1 MKPIKLTIE
10 GLNSF
15 VAKQELDFSKLG
27 DSAIFGI
34 FGQTGSGKSTVLD
47 AICLAL
53 FGNVERSK
61 SNVDF
66 INLKTKF
73 TRVEF
78 YFEYTEKNKT
88 KLIKV
93 LREYRLS
100 RSSDVTQK
108 AQVFEVEKSGEKML
122 MEGPTKVDA
131 YLKELIG
138 LTQNEFSKCV
148 ALPQGEFAGF
158 LKAKPNERINII
170 GGIFD
175 LNKYGEPLWEKARA
189 RATKTQAELAN
200 IKTKIEILGDINDA
214 LMDKKVAE
222 FKQLE
227 KNIAE
232 NKEMIEKSTETLGKE
247 RDLAKAS
254 KELEEV
260 ESMLKN
266 LATSGADISDKKQKI
281 AKARAI
287 QDNSVLIDTVNTL
300 NKTINEEESNIDK
313 LNAELD
319 SKSESSKK
327 EIAQN
332 EINIENLR
340 NESNNLSEKRNAW
353 SVANS
358 ICTELKSLHEQES
371 ILISKLSEL
380 DIAKTDAVQEKEE
393 NEKRLEI
400 LKSDYDKEKKR
411 IQDLE
416 ERLVGYYDVSSYTF
430 YVKERA
436 AVDSYIKYIDL
447 LVKGA
452 INLKANSNSKVNDCT
467 KEINKAVAE
476 LKKLRKEALGG
487 NTKLDINS
495 KTPILVDAINN
506 LVILLSKL
514 NITEEYIKN
523 LVDREDEYN
532 RENLIRNKKVQLAV
546 TALNKEKITKSDA
559 LQKIESLQRDIE
571 NLEKQRVDA
580 ICNNSVAEFS
590 EKYKIGDTCPIC
602 NNEILTKNVLAKLD
616 VIVIEKEIEKQK
628 KELAKQNKQAELSTE
643 IIAQLSKEIE
653 DQNEEMSYNND
664 SITAIELEITSKCS
678 KLLNKKNARPA
689 DISIVQLQ
697 LKEDIVKLE
706 EQRKLENE
714 KLERIAELESEK
726 NKYNSIFI
734 ASSDKLDD
742 YNELSKS
749 INDFK
754 SKIDAEISF
763 VTQGTDIEVRI
774 EELNKLQKQKK
785 DSEISANQLHN
796 SIVEVNEIIKKLAET
811 YSAVTAEADLKQE
824 ALKKLNKDIKFKSSQ
839 VEQFSDIKSFDKE
852 INKAE
857 IRMAVIEKEIN
868 LNTINIDKLRQIN
881 AEITSKIANAN
892 MLLSEHK
899 SLRNGTLDSLM
910 TSLNAVGI
918 ENFDDIPS
926 NKLAGEDIKT
936 LENFTNNYDGNVAVL
951 LKRKEDLEKIL
962 GGKVVDPIL
971 IANIE
976 TTLEN
981 TTTVMNQRI
990 AESGKLKSE
999 IEVLNEQLKQLKELK
1014 DIENTLTANYNIQS
1028 ELCDSLRGKALVEFV
1043 AEEFMDDI
1051 TYMASE
1057 KLVDL
1062 MDGRYILKYENKD
1075 FIVVDNFNNGEERSA
1090 RTLSGG
1096 ELFVVSL
1103 ALALSISDALLSK
1116 SDKRLDF
1123 FFLDEGFGTLD
1134 KDYCE
1139 YIISALNKLANKNMT
1154 IGLISHIP
1162 ELQERIQKKFI
1173 ITKATNESGSIVK
1186 LVREV

>member
-15 VAKQELDFSKLG
+15 VDKQELDFSKLG

-53 FGNVERSK
+53 FGNIERSK
-61 SNVDF
+61 SNADF

-78 YFEYTEKNKT
+78 FFEYTEKNKT
-88 KLIKV
+88 KQIKV
-93 LREYRLS
+93 IREYRLS
-100 RSSDVTQK
+100 RVLDVTQK
-108 AQVFEVEKSGEKML
+108 AQVFEIDKSSETML

-175 LNKYGEPLWEKARA
+175 LNKFGEPLWEKARA
-189 RATKTQAELAN
+189 KVSKTQAELSN
-200 IKTKIEILGDINDA
+200 IKTKIEMLGDISDA
-214 LMDKKVAE
+214 KRDNKISE

-232 NKEMIEKSTETLGKE
+232 NKEMIEKSTVTLGKE

-260 ESMLKN
+260 ESMLRN
-266 LATSGADISDKKQKI
+266 LAQSGADISDKKQQI

-287 QDNSVLIDTVNTL
+287 QDGGVLIDTVNTL
-300 NKTINEEESNIDK
+300 NKTIADEESSLDK

-319 SKSESSKK
+319 SKSESAKK
-327 EIAQN
+327 EISQN
-332 EINIENLR
+332 QINIENLK
-340 NESNNLSEKRNAW
+340 NENGNLTERRNALVNA
-353 SVANS
+353 SA
-358 ICTELKSLHEQES
+358 ICTELKSLSEQES
-371 ILISKLSEL
+371 TLISKLSEL

-393 NEKRLEI
+393 NEKRLDL
-400 LKSDYDKEKKR
+400 LKTEYNQERNR
-411 IQDLE
+411 IQELE

-430 YVKERA
+430 YVKERD
-436 AVDSYIKYIDL
+436 AVNNYIKYVDL

-452 INLKANSNSKVNDCT
+452 INLKANANGKVNDCT
-467 KEINKAVAE
+467 KEINKVVAE
-476 LKKLRKEALGG
+476 LKKLRKEALG
-487 NTKLDINS
+487 NNSKLDINS
-495 KTPILVDAINN
+495 KSPILVDAINN
-506 LVILLSKL
+506 LVVLLSKL

-523 LVDREDEYN
+523 LLDREDEYN
-532 RENLIRNKKVQLAV
+532 RENLIRNKKIELAN
-546 TALNKEKITKSDA
+546 TALNKEKLIKSDA
-559 LQKIESLQRDIE
+559 LQKFESLQKQIE
-571 NLEKQRVDA
+571 QLEKQRIDA

-590 EKYKIGDTCPIC
+590 AKYKVGDNCPIC

-616 VIVIEKEIEKQK
+616 VIVIEKELEKIK
-628 KELAKQNKQAELSTE
+628 NELLKQTKQAELSAE
-643 IIAQLSKEIE
+643 IIAQLIKEIE
-653 DQNEEMSYNND
+653 DQTQEISYNNE
-664 SITAIELEITSKCS
+664 SITAIELEISSKCAN
-678 KLLNKKNARPA
+678 LLNKKNAKPA
-689 DISIVQLQ
+689 DISIVQLN
-697 LKEDIVKLE
+697 LKDDIVKLE

-714 KLERIAELESEK
+714 KLDKIAELESEK
-726 NKYNSIFI
+726 NKYSSIFI
-734 ASSDKLDD
+734 ASTDKLDS
-742 YNELSKS
+742 YNELKKS
-749 INDFK
+749 IEEFK
-754 SKIDAEISF
+754 TKIDAEINF
-763 VTQGTDIEVRI
+763 VTQGGNI
-774 EELNKLQKQKK
+774 EERIKELNNLQKQKK
-785 DSEISANQLHN
+785 DSEISANKLHN
-796 SIVEVNEIIKKLAET
+796 SIVEVNEVIKKLAET

-824 ALKKLNKDIKFKSSQ
+824 TLKKLNKEIKFKSSLV
-839 VEQFSDIKSFDKE
+839 VEYKDIKSFDKE

-857 IRMAVIEKEIN
+857 VKMAVNEKEIN
-868 LNTINIDKLRQIN
+868 LNTINIDKQKQAL
-881 AEITSKIANAN
+881 AEIQAKIANTN

-910 TSLNAVGI
+910 TALNAVGVEKFEDI
-918 ENFDDIPS
+918 DNF
-926 NKLAGEDIKT
+926 KLASEDIKA
-936 LENFTNNYDGNVAVL
+936 LENFTTNYDGNVSVL

-962 GGKVVDPIL
+962 GGKVVDPTL

-976 TTLEN
+976 TTLES
-981 TTTVMNQRI
+981 TTQVMNQRI
-990 AESGKLKSE
+990 AESGKLRSE
-999 IEVLNEQLKQLKELK
+999 IDVLSEQLKQLKEFK
-1014 DIENTLTANYNIQS
+1014 EIENTLTANYNIQS
-1028 ELCDSLRGKALVEFV
+1028 ELCDTLRGKALVEFV

-1062 MDGRYILKYENKD
+1062 MDGRYILKYINKD
-1075 FIVVDNFNNGEERSA
+1075 FVVVDNFNNGEERSA

-1103 ALALSISDALLSK
+1103 ALALSISDALMTK

-1134 KDYCE
+1134 KEYCE
-1139 YIISALNKLANKNMT
+1139 YIISSLNKLANKNMT

-1162 ELQERIQKKFI
+1162 ELQERIQKKFL
-1173 ITKATNESGSIVK
+1173 ITKATSDSGSVVK